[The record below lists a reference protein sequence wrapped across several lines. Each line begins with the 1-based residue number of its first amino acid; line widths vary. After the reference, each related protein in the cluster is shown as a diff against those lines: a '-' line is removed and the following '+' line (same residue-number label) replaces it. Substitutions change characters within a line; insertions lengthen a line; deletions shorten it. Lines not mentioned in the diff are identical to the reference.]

1 MTDIGHIGSSPNSHS
16 ISSFVASG
24 RVEESSAPS
33 RESNEARSRDVHAN
47 DRVEISPQAREHA
60 MHMPRIKALPEVRTE
75 LIASAKA
82 AIESGALD
90 TPQNLEMA
98 VGNLLDELE
107 QL

>member
-1 MTDIGHIGSSPNSHS
+1 
-16 ISSFVASG
+16 
-24 RVEESSAPS
+24 
-33 RESNEARSRDVHAN
+33 
-47 DRVEISPQAREHA
+47 
-60 MHMPRIKALPEVRTE
+60 MHLPRIKALPEVRTE